1 MGMYVILCIV
11 FEGLDFGKRTFHME
25 IWFLS
30 VNINSK
36 KPGHD

>member
-25 IWFLS
+25 IIMVF
-30 VNINSK
+30 ISK
-36 KPGHD
+36 YKL